1 VVAAVEVE
9 DLYFY
14 YTRGEYVLRGVTF
27 TVELGESVAIMGSNG
42 AGKTTLVKH
51 LNGLLK
57 PVRGVVRVLGMD
69 TREHSVAELARHVG
83 VVFQNPDHQLFAE
96 TVEEEVRFALEN
108 FGFPEDEIGERV
120 EWALAEFGLERYRKA
135 SPFSLSEGE
144 KKRLA
149 IASVV
154 VYEPDVLVLDE
165 PTVGQ
170 DAIQRERIAEMLRE
184 FMRRG
189 RTVIVVSHD
198 VEFVAELFD
207 RVIVMS
213 RGRVVADGSARSVL
227 TDPAVLSEARLALP
241 QVAECARRLSDLGVP
256 RDLVRLEELEEH
268 LLRVVGV

>member
-1 VVAAVEVE
+1 VAAAVEVE

-227 TDPAVLSEARLALP
+227 TDLTVLSEARLALP
-241 QVAECARRLSDLGVP
+241 QVAECAQRLSDLGVP
-256 RDLVRLEELEEH
+256 RDLVRLRELEER

>member
-1 VVAAVEVE
+1 MAAAVEVE

-170 DAIQRERIAEMLRE
+170 DAIQRERIAEMLRG

-227 TDPAVLSEARLALP
+227 TDLTVLSEARLALP
-241 QVAECARRLSDLGVP
+241 QVAECAQRLSDLGVP
-256 RDLVRLEELEEH
+256 RDLVRLRELEER